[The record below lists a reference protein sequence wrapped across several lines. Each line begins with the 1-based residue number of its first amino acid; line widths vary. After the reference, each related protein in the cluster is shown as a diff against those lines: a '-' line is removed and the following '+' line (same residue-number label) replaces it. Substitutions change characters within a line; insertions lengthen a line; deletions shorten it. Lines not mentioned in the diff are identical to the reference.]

1 MLTRRTALTLGL
13 AVPGLAGLAACGPNA
28 SSGSSGSDGGGS
40 ADSGSLRL
48 AWWGNPTRNEN
59 TEKVVAAYG
68 EKTPDVKISLEPGEW
83 SGYWDK
89 LATQTAG
96 GDFPD
101 VVQMDEKYLSEYAG
115 RGALLDLAGAGLDTS
130 KFVDGSVE
138 VGEVKDVGLA
148 AINAGLNAFTVLANP
163 DVFDAAGVDIPD
175 DTTWTWDDMIETAQ
189 KITEATDDGTYGMTQ
204 MGTVQ
209 GLFQLWVRQA
219 GQDQYK
225 DGKAGFDAKA
235 ATAWF
240 EWSKKIQD
248 TKAGPGADAS
258 VEDSTAAKD
267 QTLFGTGKIAM
278 TVAWSNQVVANDA
291 LHDGKLKVLRPPST
305 TGSAAEAKLWYKASM
320 YWAVSAKTGSPAAAV
335 AFVDY
340 LDPLRRARRARQP
353 RGPRGDHPGPR
364 RVQQEGRGLPRRDRE
379 GAGRRPRDHPA
390 GRRPVR
396 GHPHPRRAGHAVRHD
411 LPGRC
416 RPASARRPEQRPV
429 LTHHGPDGRGGTGPR
444 AHRPV
449 PGAPPKGVAR

>member
-13 AVPGLAGLAACGPNA
+13 AVPGLAGLVACGPNA
-28 SSGSSGSDGGGS
+28 TSGGGSGGSDGGS

-59 TEKVVAAYG
+59 TTDVIEAYKKEK
-68 EKTPDVKISLEPGEW
+68 PDVTISPEPGEW

-101 VVQMDEKYLSEYAG
+101 VVQMDEKYLAEYAG

-163 DVFDAAGVDIPD
+163 EVFDAAGVDLPD
-175 DTTWTWDDMIETAQ
+175 DTTWTWDDMAEIAQ
-189 KITEATDDGTYGMTQ
+189 KITEATEDGTYGMTQ
-204 MGTVQ
+204 VGTVQ

-219 GQDQYK
+219 GQDQYE
-225 DGKAGFDAKA
+225 DGRAGFDAKA
-235 ATAWF
+235 ATSWF

-248 TKAGPGADAS
+248 TKACPGADAS
-258 VEDSTAAKD
+258 VEDSTAAMD
-267 QTLFGTGKIAM
+267 QSLFGTGKIAM

-291 LHDGKLKVLRPPST
+291 PHDGKLTVLRPPST
-305 TGSAAEAKLWYKASM
+305 AGSAAEAQLWYKASM
-320 YWAVSAKTGSPAAAV
+320 YWAVSAKSANSAAAV

-340 LDPLRRARRARQP
+340 LVNSPDAGKILSVE
-353 RGPRGDHPGPR
+353 RGVPGNLDVREAITPDLDESSKKAVDFLDAIEKELGDAPEITPQGGG
-364 RVQQEGRGLPRRDRE
+364 QFEDILT
-379 GAGRRPRDHPA
+379 
-390 GRRPVR
+390 
-396 GHPHPRRAGHAVRHD
+396 RAGQD
-411 LPGRC
+411 MLFGTIT
-416 RPASARRPEQRPV
+416 PADAGQRLLDELNSA
-429 LTHHGPDGRGGTGPR
+429 LS
-444 AHRPV
+444 
-449 PGAPPKGVAR
+449 

>member
-13 AVPGLAGLAACGPNA
+13 AVPGLAGLTSLTACGPNA
-28 SSGSSGSDGGGS
+28 TSGGGSGGSDGGS

-59 TEKVVAAYG
+59 TTNVIAAYKE
-68 EKTPDVKISLEPGEW
+68 EKPDVTISPEPGEW

-101 VVQMDEKYLSEYAG
+101 VVQMDEKYLAEYAG

-163 DVFDAAGVDIPD
+163 EVFDAAGVDLPD
-175 DTTWTWDDMIETAQ
+175 DTTWTWDDMAEIAQ
-189 KITEATDDGTYGMTQ
+189 KITEATEDGTYGMTQ
-204 MGTVQ
+204 VGTVQ

-219 GQDQYK
+219 GQDQYE

-235 ATAWF
+235 ATSWF

-248 TKAGPGADAS
+248 TKACPGADAS
-258 VEDSTAAKD
+258 VEDSTAAMD
-267 QTLFGTGKIAM
+267 QSLFGTGKIAM
-278 TVAWSNQVVANDA
+278 TVTWSNQVVANDA
-291 LHDGKLKVLRPPST
+291 LHDGKLTVLRPPST
-305 TGSAAEAKLWYKASM
+305 AGSAAEAQLWYKASM
-320 YWAVSAKTGSPAAAV
+320 YWAVSAKSANSAAAV

-340 LDPLRRARRARQP
+340 LVNSPDAGKILSVE
-353 RGPRGDHPGPR
+353 RGVPGNLEVREAITPDLDESSKKAVDFLDAIEKELGDAPEITPQGGG
-364 RVQQEGRGLPRRDRE
+364 QFEDILT
-379 GAGRRPRDHPA
+379 
-390 GRRPVR
+390 
-396 GHPHPRRAGHAVRHD
+396 RAGQD
-411 LPGRC
+411 MLFGTIT
-416 RPASARRPEQRPV
+416 PADAGQRLLDELNSA
-429 LTHHGPDGRGGTGPR
+429 LS
-444 AHRPV
+444 
-449 PGAPPKGVAR
+449 